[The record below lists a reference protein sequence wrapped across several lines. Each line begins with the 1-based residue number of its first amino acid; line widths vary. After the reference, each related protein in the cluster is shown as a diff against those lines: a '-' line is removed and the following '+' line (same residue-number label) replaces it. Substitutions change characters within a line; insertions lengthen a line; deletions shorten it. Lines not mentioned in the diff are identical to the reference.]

1 MTKEKLTV
9 RVPPE
14 ISRALH
20 ETSKATGL
28 TKNGIVIQAIL
39 DYVKK
44 YREQKYQDDPAA

>member
-1 MTKEKLTV
+1 MTKKKLTV

-20 ETSKATGL
+20 EASKATGL

-44 YREQKYQDDPAA
+44 YREQKTAKKPA